1 MAIFSMWSS
10 AGCLV
15 AASLLAGVSATMALS
30 SVFPA
35 AVGYIASAAIS
46 SSFTAG
52 HLWPD
57 QRKRLIYLRCR
68 HNFLL
73 SGRSRPGPKQ
83 PQKARKSSSSHA
95 HLSMVRH
102 PLDSSGTVSASP
114 KHDLGPKTTMG
125 RTLYNASAPRPSG
138 RREAFRLVFEEI
150 YQILHH
156 GAAQFLGVDDGHC
169 APVIACHVMADADG
183 G

>member
-15 AASLLAGVSATMALS
+15 AASLLAGVSATIALS
-30 SVFPA
+30 SVFFV

-57 QRKRLIYLRCR
+57 QRIRLIYPRCR

-73 SGRSRPGPKQ
+73 SGQSRPGPKQ

-102 PLDSSGTVSASP
+102 LLDSSGTVSASP
-114 KHDLGPKTTMG
+114 KHDLGPK
-125 RTLYNASAPRPSG
+125 PPW
-138 RREAFRLVFEEI
+138 
-150 YQILHH
+150 
-156 GAAQFLGVDDGHC
+156 DGHC
-169 APVIACHVMADADG
+169 ITLQLRCRRG
-183 G
+183 GVKRSGSFSKRSIRFCIMVPPNSSASTMVTARR